1 MAEQALRIT
10 FDFLRH
16 YGYFA
21 MLPLMIVEGAVATV
35 GAAVLA
41 SLGIFSW
48 PIVLFFSIL
57 GDLIGNVILY
67 AIGYHWGMGFASG
80 WGRHFGLSEKRI
92 IKMEKYFQK
101 NGGKTLFVVKSMAG
115 SYVLAFITAGIVK
128 MDFKKFFKYALLGAI
143 VWSSFLVTMGYFYGH
158 LWQNIQYYVSWT
170 GFGILLVML
179 GAFAGLRFFS
189 KKQSEELPQ

>member
-1 MAEQALRIT
+1 
-10 FDFLRH
+10 
-16 YGYFA
+16 
-21 MLPLMIVEGAVATV
+21 
-35 GAAVLA
+35 
-41 SLGIFSW
+41 
-48 PIVLFFSIL
+48 
-57 GDLIGNVILY
+57 
-67 AIGYHWGMGFASG
+67 
-80 WGRHFGLSEKRI
+80 
-92 IKMEKYFQK
+92 MEKYFQK

-115 SYVLAFITAGIVK
+115 IYVLAFITAGIVK